1 MSISRVLTVA
11 PATEPVTLDEVKAHL
26 RLDTDEDDALLGVM
40 ATAARQLVEQITG
53 RALITQTWLTTLD
66 AWPERGVDMLPLP
79 LAAVS
84 GISVYAADGVTTE
97 IDAAS
102 YYTTGGSL
110 PRVIAPFGISPG
122 RAVGGIAITHTAG
135 YGATGDSVPAAL
147 KLAILQ
153 ITAAMY
159 ERRGDDVGDDQTDT
173 ISRIPAGARALIN
186 PYRILRI

>member
-11 PATEPVTLDEVKAHL
+11 PATEPVSLDEVKAHL

-40 ATAARQLVEQITG
+40 ATAARQLIEQITG
-53 RALITQTWLTTLD
+53 RALIAQAWLTTLD
-66 AWPERGVDMLPLP
+66 AWPERGVDLLPLP
-79 LAAVS
+79 LMSVS
-84 GISVYAADGVTTE
+84 GVSAYRADGVTIE

-102 YYTTGGSL
+102 YYTTGGAM
-110 PRVIAPFGISPG
+110 PRVIAPAGIIPG
-122 RAVGGIAITHTAG
+122 RASGGIAITHTAG

-147 KLAILQ
+147 KMAILQ

-159 ERRGDDVGDDQTDT
+159 ERRGDDIGDDQTDT